1 MMQDILSNIDIY
13 SPLIIGILI
22 LAGFL
27 VGFINTLAGSGTII
41 SYSLFMALGLPVS
54 MSNGTI
60 RLGVI
65 MQTLIASF
73 VFKKNAILD
82 IKKGLILGI
91 PIVIGSILGANIAVR
106 IQNDVFEWIVSG
118 VMVLMLFFLFTKP
131 KRWIEGRSHKAKVL
145 PIYLQIPI
153 FLLIGVYGGFIHIGV
168 GIFLLAGFVLFSG
181 YDLLRANALKIFVVF
196 LYSPFALAVYIY
208 NDQVHYPI
216 ALISSI
222 GNVIGGLLA
231 SKMAVKKGSKFIH
244 WFLTLIVIL
253 FLGKT
258 LGLFNVFLAN

>member
-1 MMQDILSNIDIY
+1 MADFVLQLDLS
-13 SPLIIGILI
+13 SPLIVGILV
-22 LAGFL
+22 LTGFM
-27 VGFINTLAGSGTII
+27 VGFINTLAGGGTMI
-41 SYSLFMALGLPVS
+41 SYTVFMALGLPIGVV
-54 MSNGTI
+54 NGSI
-60 RLGVI
+60 RPGVI
-65 MQTLIASF
+65 LQTLIASL

-82 IKKGLILGI
+82 LKKGIILGI

-106 IQNDVFEWIVSG
+106 IQNNVFEWIVSG
-118 VMVLMLFFLFTKP
+118 VMVLMLIFLFAKP
-131 KRWIEGRSHKAKVL
+131 KRWIEGRSKNSKVL
-145 PIYLQIPI
+145 PLYLQIPI

-196 LYSPFALAVYIY
+196 LYSPFALAVYMY
-208 NDQVHYPI
+208 NEQVNYPI

-222 GNVIGGLLA
+222 GNVIGGLVA

-253 FLGKT
+253 FLAKT
-258 LGLFNVFLAN
+258 LGLFDVL